1 MNIFACEI
9 SKISRDVATG
19 LPHWGGC
26 TLPRPLRAAVR
37 KTLFR
42 IIIDFIQKPKLNQ
55 VLHVYTPQ
63 SNIMLWPLF
72 TVVCWL
78 YEALYKTDA
87 GLIHCLYC
95 WVSGALWQIQDL
107 AKGGGPRRAYNRI
120 PGAEPP
126 LEVRGKAPL
135 SWKPLAIFIQKWDQK
150 LRI

>member
-9 SKISRDVATG
+9 SKISRDVAAG
-19 LPHWGGC
+19 HPHWGGC
-26 TLPRPLRAAVR
+26 TLPRAIRAAVK
-37 KTLFR
+37 KTFFR

-87 GLIHCLYC
+87 GLIHCL
-95 WVSGALWQIQDL
+95 
-107 AKGGGPRRAYNRI
+107 
-120 PGAEPP
+120 
-126 LEVRGKAPL
+126 
-135 SWKPLAIFIQKWDQK
+135 
-150 LRI
+150 